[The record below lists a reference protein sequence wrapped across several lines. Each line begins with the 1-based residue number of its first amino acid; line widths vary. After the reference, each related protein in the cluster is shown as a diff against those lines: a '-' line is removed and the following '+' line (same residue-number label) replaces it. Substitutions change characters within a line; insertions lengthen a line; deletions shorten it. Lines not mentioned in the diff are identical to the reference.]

1 MEEEQQQGTTPD
13 LRAGFELGPWKVL
26 TNQNRIESGEEA
38 VHLEPKVMEVLCVL
52 AREQGEVVTRNALLE
67 EVWAGTYVTDEV
79 LSRAVSLLRSNLGD
93 DRKNPEYIATV
104 PKTGYRLIKP
114 VVSLAAESLPVAPA
128 AAEAD
133 FLMPPRRWRW
143 LPHSVIAV
151 LVLLL
156 VFVTYLFREQAPPPP
171 LDPLSPTLFE
181 DLSDW
186 FDLIIRGDA
195 AADQIVEIAVL
206 PFDDLS
212 EQPGNA
218 FLSAGLTD
226 ELIISLGRLDGLK
239 VVARSSSLSLRNRYE
254 DVRSI
259 GNILRVDAV
268 VEGTVRRA
276 GDQLRVSAQL
286 SSTRD
291 GFLLWSQTFDR
302 DLGDL
307 LQLQAE
313 ISGDI
318 VAALRE
324 KLNLADLEQPAAV
337 AAAPDMEAYQLYLN
351 GRFLAKLRGE
361 SPLRRS
367 VELYQQALELD
378 PGFTRA
384 RLALAN
390 SLVLLP
396 YYSAEDE
403 EESFARALDILASAD
418 IQEPA
423 DAGMVEAIHG
433 FIAFR
438 RWQWQLA
445 EQQFHKALLLAPNNP
460 GIYVWYS
467 QLLSVVGRNVDALKA
482 AEQARDLDGVS
493 PVVLSRLAV
502 SHLWNNDNVRA
513 AEQFARG
520 AELGFVNEA
529 NPAYLIFLLRM
540 ERFDEAREAIRQIYA
555 AFGGDSS
562 WLVDN
567 IEAIARGGD
576 RALRRDAVEAIEDGL
591 VFPRVQ
597 LGLWLYLDE
606 PERVLEVVRSL
617 AGHKKYLDLELI
629 FAEEGRAF
637 RESSEFSDLAE
648 ELDLEAFWE
657 SWRGPDE

>member
-1 MEEEQQQGTTPD
+1 MDEEEQQASEPD

-26 TNQNRIESGEEA
+26 PNQNRIEADGEA

-52 AREQGEVVTRNALLE
+52 AREQGEVVSRNDLLE

-93 DRKNPEYIATV
+93 DSKNPEYIATV

-114 VVSLAAESLPVAPA
+114 IVTVAAESLPVPA
-128 AAEAD
+128 AGAEAD
-133 FLMPPRRWRW
+133 FLIPPRRRRW
-143 LPHSVIAV
+143 LPHSIIAV
-151 LVLLL
+151 LVLMLL
-156 VFVTYLFREQAPPPP
+156 FVTYLFREQAPPPP

-186 FDLIIRGDA
+186 FELIIRGDA

-212 EQPGNA
+212 EQAGNA

-226 ELIISLGRLDGLK
+226 ELIISLGRLEGLK

-254 DVRSI
+254 DVRAI
-259 GNILRVDAV
+259 GDILRVDAV

-276 GDQLRVSAQL
+276 GNQLRVSAQL

-313 ISGDI
+313 ISADI

-324 KLNLADLEQPAAV
+324 KLDIAGLEPPVAV

-367 VELYQQALELD
+367 IELYRQALELD

-384 RLALAN
+384 QLALAKT
-390 SLVLLP
+390 LVLLP

-403 EESFARALDILASAD
+403 EESFTRALEILEAVE
-418 IQEPA
+418 IREPA
-423 DAGMVEAIHG
+423 DAGMAEAIRG

-445 EQQFHKALLLAPNNP
+445 EEQFHKALLLAPNDP

-467 QLLSVVGRNVDALKA
+467 QFLSVVGRNADALKA

-502 SHLWNNDNVRA
+502 AHLWNNDNVRA

-520 AELGFVNEA
+520 ADLGFVNEA
-529 NPAYLIFLLRM
+529 NPAYLIFLLRT
-540 ERFDEAREAIRQIYA
+540 ERFDEARQAIRQIYA
-555 AFGGDSS
+555 AFGGDSN

-567 IEAIARGGD
+567 IEAITRGGD
-576 RALRRDAVEAIEDGL
+576 RALRRDAVEAIADGL

-606 PERVLEVVRSL
+606 PERVLEVVRGLS
-617 AGHKKYLDLELI
+617 GHKKYLDLELI